1 MKLMKSTETAY
12 RLLRTVIQGIIGV
25 LVANID
31 FLIGSFQ
38 IPVEWKPMI
47 TALIMAVLSPVMS
60 LLGGKDDD

>member
-1 MKLMKSTETAY
+1 MKLLKSNETAY

>member
-1 MKLMKSTETAY
+1 MKWLKSNETAY

-25 LVANID
+25 LIANLD

-47 TALIMAVLSPVMS
+47 TALVMAVLSPVMS
-60 LLGGKDDD
+60 MLGGKDDD